1 MEALKSQLK
10 AGVCHPL
17 NMSIIIVV
25 DGSSLSLKWKLDFN
39 DGMKLKHRTPTPL
52 NQPLRF

>member
-17 NMSIIIVV
+17 DMSIIIVV